1 MPTEALVLKAPRSL
15 VLSARLAETTLL
27 LLQWPPAKL
36 IWPHFEDFFDNYFSD
51 ILDNTNEPIYPPE
64 NLGPELKT
72 ILEVL
77 LNISL
82 KPSDVHTTTKPLP
95 LWQP

>member
-51 ILDNTNEPIYPPE
+51 TLDNTNEPIYPPQ
-64 NLGPELKT
+64 NLGPELKM
-72 ILEVL
+72 ILEV
-77 LNISL
+77 S
-82 KPSDVHTTTKPLP
+82 
-95 LWQP
+95 